1 MADKPTYKELERRVN
16 RLEKEAGKRKKADR
30 VHYQSKKTYQN
41 ILNSIEEGYY
51 EVDLA
56 GNLTFFNDSLCKI
69 YGYSRDELM
78 GMNNRNYM
86 TTETAKKAY
95 EVFNRVYKTGE
106 PTKIFDWKF
115 IKKDSTKVDVE
126 ISVSLIMNPKGQSI
140 GFRGIVRD
148 ISERKLA
155 EKKLRESEENFR
167 TLAENASDGIL
178 IAVRD
183 GSYAY
188 ANRHAS
194 EITGYS
200 LSEVLKTTIKDLVH
214 PDQFDRIKKI
224 HKTITEGKPFKCKYE
239 TIILRK
245 DGKAIPI
252 EITSSR
258 SKWHG
263 KPADINIIRDISERK
278 KFEEELQESKAMFQ
292 AIVESLPFD
301 VFALNLNNRY
311 ILQNSICRKNWGD
324 LIGKSPEN
332 VAVDKNTKDLWLKNN
347 RLALSGETV
356 KGEVTY
362 AGLNKDKIHYY
373 NIISPI
379 RNKEKIYGILG
390 VLIDITELKQVEQA
404 LRKSEGKYRR
414 LFESLVDVFYQTD
427 NAGRLTM
434 VSPSIKKAAGY
445 KPEEVIGS
453 YLRDYYVNPDER
465 KKFLEL
471 ISTNGFVENF
481 EVQMKKKDGSVL
493 WASVNAGLSRDQ
505 EGNIVGVEGIARDI
519 TERIN
524 AEEEL
529 RETKERFR
537 NLTETTSDWVWEVD
551 KDSRYTHVNPKIQD
565 ILGYYP
571 EEVIGKTPFD
581 LMPPDENHRV
591 SKIFNSIAESK
602 QPFHCLENI
611 NLHKKGHPV
620 VLETS
625 GVPIVDDDG
634 EICGYRGVNRDI
646 TERKW
651 IHGELQKAH
660 DELENRV
667 EERTRELNVQKSN
680 LEEANIALQVL
691 LDKRQEDKKELED
704 NVLTNANELVAPY
717 FEKIRKTNL
726 NHQQKAILSIIESNL
741 SEITSPFA
749 RKMSMQFLNLTPTE
763 IHVANLIRHGINS
776 KDIAEIM
783 GLSPQTIYNHRKN
796 IRKKFGLEKKKTNLR
811 SHLLSIY

>member
-1 MADKPTYKELERRVN
+1 MTDKPTYKELERRVN

-86 TTETAKKAY
+86 TTDTAKKTY
-95 EVFNRVYKTGE
+95 EIFNRVYKTGE

-126 ISVSLIMNPKGQSI
+126 ISVSLIMNPKGQAI

-214 PDQFDRIKKI
+214 PDQFDKIKKI

-245 DGKAIPI
+245 DG
-252 EITSSR
+252 SSR

-263 KPADINIIRDISERK
+263 KPANINIIRDISERK

-379 RNKEKIYGILG
+379 RDKEKIYGILG
-390 VLIDITELKQVEQA
+390 VLIDITELKQVEEA

-414 LFESLVDVFYQTD
+414 LFESLV
-427 NAGRLTM
+427 RLTAP
-434 VSPSIKKAAGY
+434 VSLPWF
-445 KPEEVIGS
+445 PPR
-453 YLRDYYVNPDER
+453 LQRLPDTSR
-465 KKFLEL
+465 KK
-471 ISTNGFVENF
+471 S
-481 EVQMKKKDGSVL
+481 S
-493 WASVNAGLSRDQ
+493 
-505 EGNIVGVEGIARDI
+505 ARI
-519 TERIN
+519 
-524 AEEEL
+524 
-529 RETKERFR
+529 
-537 NLTETTSDWVWEVD
+537 
-551 KDSRYTHVNPKIQD
+551 
-565 ILGYYP
+565 
-571 EEVIGKTPFD
+571 
-581 LMPPDENHRV
+581 
-591 SKIFNSIAESK
+591 
-602 QPFHCLENI
+602 
-611 NLHKKGHPV
+611 
-620 VLETS
+620 
-625 GVPIVDDDG
+625 
-634 EICGYRGVNRDI
+634 
-646 TERKW
+646 
-651 IHGELQKAH
+651 
-660 DELENRV
+660 
-667 EERTRELNVQKSN
+667 
-680 LEEANIALQVL
+680 
-691 LDKRQEDKKELED
+691 
-704 NVLTNANELVAPY
+704 
-717 FEKIRKTNL
+717 
-726 NHQQKAILSIIESNL
+726 
-741 SEITSPFA
+741 
-749 RKMSMQFLNLTPTE
+749 
-763 IHVANLIRHGINS
+763 
-776 KDIAEIM
+776 
-783 GLSPQTIYNHRKN
+783 
-796 IRKKFGLEKKKTNLR
+796 
-811 SHLLSIY
+811 